1 MINLIQNGYEEYG
14 LILEDNSFNFNYVY
28 SLWANRSGDEGKD
41 KQRYIVKWNQSKTLK
56 DINDHV
62 GDLDYFKK
70 NDAKEVWSEINKMAE
85 MAELWQIRKAYG
97 TSQHSIWK
105 SSADY
110 FLREGKYDVNSSASF
125 DLPNGFFINLLNFG
139 TN

>member
-1 MINLIQNGYEEYG
+1 MSYIFDHPTDNMNHRKFMIYVTGSYEP
-14 LILEDNSFNFNYVY
+14 LLP
-28 SLWANRSGDEGKD
+28 
-41 KQRYIVKWNQSKTLK
+41 
-56 DINDHV
+56 
-62 GDLDYFKK
+62 DYFKK
-70 NDAKEVWSEINKMAE
+70 NDAKEVWDEINKMAE

-105 SSADY
+105 SSGDY

-125 DLPNGFFINLLNFG
+125 DLSNGFFINLLNFG